1 MLLIWKWM
9 IPNLFKNHFLKCWI
23 CLTSL
28 NWTEAPASSLMF
40 MLYLRKLELWFIL
53 SLFLFLSWSL
63 RYFGCRYQGII
74 QKKYGRIVFL
84 FFFLFF
90 FFCSLG
96 YGGAVSPPGGPGRC
110 PGGGEA
116 PDFFIFFVQ
125 NTLKR
130 WSLGEYRVENISN
143 HSVVTL
149 NNVILTFSTI
159 IKLSLRNRQREK

>member
-1 MLLIWKWM
+1 MLDLSNFAKLDWGSCLLSNVYTLSKKIGALIHFITFPFSELVTSIFWM
-9 IPNLFKNHFLKCWI
+9 QVSRDNPEKIWAHRF
-23 CLTSL
+23 
-28 NWTEAPASSLMF
+28 
-40 MLYLRKLELWFIL
+40 
-53 SLFLFLSWSL
+53 
-63 RYFGCRYQGII
+63 FG
-74 QKKYGRIVFL
+74 
-84 FFFLFF
+84 FFFVF

>member
-9 IPNLFKNHFLKCWI
+9 IPTLFKNHVLKCWI

-28 NWTEAPASSLMF
+28 NWTEAPASSLM
-40 MLYLRKLELWFIL
+40 LIHYLRKLELWFIL

-63 RYFGCRYQGII
+63 RYFGCRYEGII
-74 QKKYGRIVFL
+74 QKKYGRIVF
-84 FFFLFF
+84 FLFF
-90 FFCSLG
+90 FSAWG
-96 YGGAVSPPGGPGRC
+96 MGGAVTPPGGPGRC

-116 PDFFIFFVQ
+116 PDFYFIFFVQ

-130 WSLGEYRVENISN
+130 WSLGDYRVENISN

-159 IKLSLRNRQREK
+159 IKFSLRNR